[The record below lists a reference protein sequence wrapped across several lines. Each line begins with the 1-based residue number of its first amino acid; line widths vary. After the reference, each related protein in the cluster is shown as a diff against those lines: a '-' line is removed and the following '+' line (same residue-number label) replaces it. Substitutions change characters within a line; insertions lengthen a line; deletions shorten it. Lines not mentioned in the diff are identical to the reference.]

1 MVNGEGLVVALFKKP
16 ASNAVEQLVA
26 ALLQQEWEDVFSEV
40 SPGIWI
46 GRQETAAVF
55 VIVDVDDEGFGTVTV
70 DSPILQ
76 KVRPTADLYQSL
88 LTQRQFRSF
97 RWEVDIDAD
106 DGSAMIRLG
115 VPLLVLNNEFAAEQ
129 LIPLIQILGNVADE
143 IDDDLR
149 AHFGGYR
156 FFE

>member
-1 MVNGEGLVVALFKKP
+1 MALFKKP
-16 ASNAVEQLVA
+16 GSNVVQQLVA
-26 ALLQQEWEDVFSEV
+26 ALLQQEWDDVFSEV

-46 GRQETAAVF
+46 GRQESAAVF

-76 KVRPTADLYQSL
+76 KVRPTADLYQGL
-88 LTQRQFRSF
+88 LTERQFRSF
-97 RWEVDIDAD
+97 RWEVDIDAE
-106 DGSAMIRLG
+106 DGSAMLRLG

-129 LIPLIQILGNVADE
+129 LIPLIQILGNLADE

-149 AHFGGYR
+149 ARYGGYR

>member
-1 MVNGEGLVVALFKKP
+1 MALFKKP
-16 ASNAVEQLVA
+16 ASNAVQQLVA
-26 ALLQQEWEDVFSEV
+26 ALLQQEWDDVFSEV

-46 GRQETAAVF
+46 GRQESAAVF

-76 KVRPTADLYQSL
+76 KVRPTADLYQGL
-88 LTQRQFRSF
+88 LTERQYRSF
-97 RWEVDIDAD
+97 RWEVDIDEE
-106 DGSAMIRLG
+106 DGSAMLRLG
-115 VPLLVLNNEFAAEQ
+115 VALLVLNNEFAAEQ
-129 LIPLIQILGNVADE
+129 LIPLVQILGNLADE

-149 AHFGGYR
+149 ARYGGRR

>member
-1 MVNGEGLVVALFKKP
+1 MALFKKP
-16 ASNAVEQLVA
+16 AVNAVQQLVA
-26 ALLQQEWEDVFSEV
+26 ALLQQEWGDVFSEV

-46 GRQETAAVF
+46 GRQESAAVF

-76 KVRPTADLYQSL
+76 RVRPTADLYQGL
-88 LTQRQFRSF
+88 LTERQYRSF
-97 RWEVDIDAD
+97 RWEVDIDEE
-106 DGSAMIRLG
+106 DGSAMLRLG
-115 VPLLVLNNEFAAEQ
+115 VALLVLNNEFAAEQ
-129 LIPLIQILGNVADE
+129 LIPLIQILGNLADE

-149 AHFGGYR
+149 ALYGGYR